1 MIENSF
7 LADESRFRNK
17 IVTVSSC
24 GFPVRV
30 QIKDVN
36 EINASID
43 REEGVLQIS
52 LDNEYISCL
61 FYSKKDYG
69 TVGKYKIGEDET
81 PEKDSV
87 LELVVSSRVKQI
99 IVANA
104 KYTMTAELDEKK
116 IKVEFWENSRLQVYK
131 YEGVPTVISSGEAF
145 NMELKE
151 GGLIAL

>member
-7 LADESRFRNK
+7 LADKSTFRDK
-17 IVTVSSC
+17 IVTISSC

-30 QIKDVN
+30 QLEDVN

-52 LDNEYISCL
+52 TDREYISCL
-61 FYSKKDYG
+61 FYSKKEYG
-69 TVGKYKIGEDET
+69 TVGKYTIGDE
-81 PEKDSV
+81 EAQGKDSV
-87 LELVVSSRVKQI
+87 LEVVVPIQIKQI

-104 KYTMTAELDEKK
+104 QYTMTAELDEKK
-116 IKVEFWENSRLQVYK
+116 IKIIFWQNGKLQVYK
-131 YEGVPTVISSGEAF
+131 YEGIPTVIASGEVF